1 MRDGLMRSSP
11 LAALAAA
18 LGVSLWTVAAAHA
31 QAWLP
36 PKGEATFTLGLA
48 RSFADQ
54 HTDDDGN
61 NLTLPTGDG
70 WGSMTWNDV
79 DPVLG
84 YGITDRLAVRVSLPF
99 VIAKYEG
106 GAPHPPLPGHQ
117 NLDDGS
123 WHSAFGD
130 FSAQVRFKATQGSLV
145 VTPLLAFGVPS
156 HSYEYYA
163 HATAGLHLSAGQVG
177 VILGRLL
184 DPWLDN
190 AYVQA
195 RYTFTMPATVL
206 GIRHDSSNV
215 TFDVGYFV
223 TSALTLN
230 VFGEWQKTHGGW
242 RFIDVPPPNP
252 PTDPNFLYHDQ
263 LLRADHFQLGGS
275 ASYAVTRSIELG
287 LSGYATLHSAR
298 DMNVAG
304 IALSMTYGFSPAQ
317 VIKRSR
323 HPKSTPAGPT
333 S

>member
-1 MRDGLMRSSP
+1 MCS
-11 LAALAAA
+11 
-18 LGVSLWTVAAAHA
+18 VVAAHA

-36 PKGEATFTLGLA
+36 PKGEATVTLGIS
-48 RSFADQ
+48 RDFANQ
-54 HTDDDGN
+54 HTDDNGN
-61 NLTLPTGDG
+61 NLTIPTGEG
-70 WGSMTWNDV
+70 WGSMTWNDLRS
-79 DPVLG
+79 VLG

-99 VIAKYEG
+99 VISKYEG
-106 GAPHPPLPGHQ
+106 QVAHPPIPGHV
-117 NLDDGS
+117 NEDDGN
-123 WHSAFGD
+123 WHSTFGD
-130 FSAQVRFKATQGSLV
+130 FQLQARFKATRGSLV

-163 HATAGLHLSAGQVG
+163 HATAGLGLKAGQVG

-195 RYTFTMPATVL
+195 RYTLTMPEKVL

-223 TSALTLN
+223 TSALTVNL
-230 VFGEWQKTHGGW
+230 FGEWQKTHGGW
-242 RFIDVPPPNP
+242 RVIDVPPPG
-252 PTDPNFLYHDQ
+252 TPNFLYHDQ

-275 ASYAVTRSIELG
+275 ASYALTGSIELAV
-287 LSGYATLHSAR
+287 SGYATLHSVR
-298 DMNVAG
+298 DMNVGG

-317 VIKRSR
+317 VIKRSKASKSSPA
-323 HPKSTPAGPT
+323 HPGST

>member
-1 MRDGLMRSSP
+1 VRNGSMRSSP

-36 PKGEATFTLGLA
+36 PKGEATFTLGLG

-61 NLTLPTGDG
+61 NLTLPTGEG

-99 VIAKYEG
+99 VISKYEG
-106 GAPHPPLPGHQ
+106 DVAHPPLPDHQ
-117 NLDDGS
+117 NLDDGN
-123 WHSAFGD
+123 WHSTFGD
-130 FSAQVRFKATQGSLV
+130 FAAQLRFKATSGSLV
-145 VTPLLAFGVPS
+145 VTPLLAFWVPS

-163 HATAGLHLSAGQVG
+163 HATAGLHLTAGQVG

-184 DPWLDN
+184 DPWLEN
-190 AYVQA
+190 AYVEA
-195 RYTFTMPATVL
+195 RYTFTVPEKVL
-206 GIRHDSSNV
+206 GISHDQSNV
-215 TFDVGYFV
+215 SFDAGYFL

-242 RFIDVPPPNP
+242 RFVDVPSPENP
-252 PTDPNFLYHDQ
+252 SFVYHDQ
-263 LLRADHFQLGGS
+263 LLRADHFRLGGS
-275 ASYAVTRSIELG
+275 AAYALTGSIEIG
-287 LSGYATLHSAR
+287 LSGYGTLHSVR
-298 DMNVAG
+298 DMNLAG
-304 IALSMTYGFSPAQ
+304 IDLSLTYGFSPAQ

-323 HPKSTPAGPT
+323 HPKSPPGHPGST